1 MGKQTRISVFFCNLE
16 KFAVYFLEV
25 SNTAMGFLWTS
36 NLTVDESAVQ
46 QMQLLL
52 VMVIFIAITIVEL
65 QKQHVE
71 KTFLDFCV
79 ILLEKG
85 NDVHVEANGHH
96 LFQNRDGHH
105 HDGKQLHRWRV
116 YLRGNHRNVICWL
129 ATSDCNEISVN
140 TWKNT
145 CFFDLRYV
153 LSEYFRCLVVQGDG
167 SRGCYRIAFMHAS
180 IGVLAWPSNIVVFI
194 DLLKNLPGLHK
205 EKNASGT
212 KTKMSQVSPPSSW
225 MDSQTV
231 CVKLFN
237 TPTTFQ
243 YVEWKCEI
251 GLQYQMRFLHNII
264 VPNVSHSAKPAVLV
278 CRSGNRN
285 WNAFST
291 LKPVLLWLR
300 INWSGHYVN
309 KAVM

>member
-1 MGKQTRISVFFCNLE
+1 
-16 KFAVYFLEV
+16 
-25 SNTAMGFLWTS
+25 
-36 NLTVDESAVQ
+36 
-46 QMQLLL
+46 MQLLL

-116 YLRGNHRNVICWL
+116 YLRRNHRNVICWL

-145 CFFDLRYV
+145 FFFDLRHV

-205 EKNASGT
+205 EKNATGT
-212 KTKMSQVSPPSSW
+212 KTKMSQVSSPSSL
-225 MDSQTV
+225 MDRP
-231 CVKLFN
+231 CVWNCSIHQLRFN
-237 TPTTFQ
+237 T
-243 YVEWKCEI
+243 
-251 GLQYQMRFLHNII
+251 
-264 VPNVSHSAKPAVLV
+264 S
-278 CRSGNRN
+278 SGNAKSACNTRY
-285 WNAFST
+285 AFSIT
-291 LKPVLLWLR
+291 WLFLTFLIAQNLLFWFVVQGTVIEMHFPL
-300 INWSGHYVN
+300 WSLFCYDSELTDLDITSIKQWCKWIV
-309 KAVM
+309 